1 MSRGTADMGRRS
13 TVKDLDPR
21 IKAEVDAALR
31 DDRLTIDEIVALIRE
46 AGGDVSRS
54 AVGRYKQ
61 TFDEG
66 MEVYRASQAMAQ
78 AWGKRLEEDPES
90 NTAQLARSVLG
101 SVALHT
107 GQAMMQ
113 SGEAMPAGEVMFL
126 AKALDHLSR
135 AELSDT
141 QRILRVRQEVAKQA
155 ATAAVKQAKAS
166 GLSDEAAEQIR
177 QKILGVVA

>member
-1 MSRGTADMGRRS
+1 MGRRS

-31 DDRLTIDEIVALIRE
+31 DDRMTIDEIVALIRD

-61 TFDEG
+61 TFEEG
-66 MEVYRASQAMAQ
+66 MEVYRASQQMAQ
-78 AWGKRLEEDPES
+78 AWGKRMEEEPES
-90 NTAQLARSVLG
+90 GAAQLARSVLG

-113 SGEAMPAGEVMFL
+113 SGEAMPANEVMFL

-141 QRILRVRQEVAKQA
+141 QRILRIRQEVAKA
-155 ATAAVKQAKAS
+155 ASVVAAKEVKAA
-166 GLSDEAAEQIR
+166 GLSDAAAEAIR
-177 QKILGVVA
+177 QKILGVAA

>member
-1 MSRGTADMGRRS
+1 MGRRS
-13 TVKDLDPR
+13 SVKDLDPR

-61 TFDEG
+61 TFEQG
-66 MEVYRASQAMAQ
+66 MEVYRASQQMAQ
-78 AWGKRLEEDPES
+78 AWGKRMEEEPEGS
-90 NTAQLARSVLG
+90 TAQLARSVLG

-113 SGEAMPAGEVMFL
+113 SGDAMPAGEVMFL

-141 QRILRVRQEVAKQA
+141 QRILRIRQEVAKA
-155 ATAAVKQAKAS
+155 ASVVAAKEVKAA
-166 GLSDEAAEQIR
+166 GLSDAAAEAIR
-177 QKILGVVA
+177 QKILGVAA

>member
-1 MSRGTADMGRRS
+1 MGRRS
-13 TVKDLDPR
+13 SLKDLDPR

-61 TFDEG
+61 TFEQG
-66 MEVYRASQAMAQ
+66 MEVYRASQQMAQ
-78 AWGKRLEEDPES
+78 AWGKRMEDEPEGGV
-90 NTAQLARSVLG
+90 AQLARSVLG

-141 QRILRVRQEVAKQA
+141 QRILRIRQEVAKA
-155 ATAAVKQAKAS
+155 ASLVAAKEVKAA
-166 GLSDEAAEQIR
+166 GLSDAAAEAIR
-177 QKILGVVA
+177 QKILGVAA

>member
-1 MSRGTADMGRRS
+1 MGRRS
-13 TVKDLDPR
+13 TVKELDPR

-31 DDRLTIDEIVALIRE
+31 DDRMTIDEIVALIRD
-46 AGGDVSRS
+46 AGGDISRS

-61 TFDEG
+61 TFEQG
-66 MEVYRASQAMAQ
+66 MEVYRASQQMAQ
-78 AWGKRLEEDPES
+78 AWGKRMEEEPES
-90 NTAQLARSVLG
+90 GAAQLARSVLG

-113 SGEAMPAGEVMFL
+113 SGEAMPANEVMFL

-141 QRILRVRQEVAKQA
+141 QRILRIRQEVAKA
-155 ATAAVKQAKAS
+155 ASVVAAKEVKAA
-166 GLSDEAAEQIR
+166 GLSDAAAEAIR
-177 QKILGVVA
+177 QKILGVAA

>member
-1 MSRGTADMGRRS
+1 MGRQS
-13 TVKDLDPR
+13 SIKKLDPR
-21 IKAEVDAALR
+21 IKSAVDEALR
-31 DDRLTIDEIVALIRE
+31 DGRLTIDGILALIRD

-54 AVGRYKQ
+54 AIGRYKQ
-61 TFDEG
+61 TFEEG
-66 MEVYRASQAMAQ
+66 MEVYRASQQMAQ
-78 AWGKRLEEDPES
+78 VWGRKLEEDPES
-90 NTAQLARSVLG
+90 NVAQLARSVLG

-141 QRILRVRQEVAKQA
+141 QRILKVRQEVAKQA
-155 ATAAVKQAKAS
+155 ASVAVKQARAS
-166 GLSDEAAEQIR
+166 GLSDEAAELIR
-177 QKILGVVA
+177 QKILGVAA